1 MRAGKMDRTIRIDHF
16 DAGAVNQYGTP
27 TPAFTPLATLRAQLI
42 EASTE
47 EFLVKAQGAVDR
59 TVVIFRTRW
68 LQGVTTADRVHYDGL
83 VCNIRETKEIG
94 RRRGLE
100 IRCERSEQ

>member
-1 MRAGKMDRTIRIDHF
+1 MRAGKMDRTIRIDRF
-16 DAGAVNQYGTP
+16 DSGAVNEYGTP

-47 EFLVKAQGAVDR
+47 EFLQAQGAVDR
-59 TVVIFRTRW
+59 TAIIFRTRW
-68 LQGVTTADRVHYDGL
+68 LQGVTTSDRVHYDGSFFN
-83 VCNIRETKEIG
+83 VRETKEIG

-100 IRCERSEQ
+100 IRCERSQQ